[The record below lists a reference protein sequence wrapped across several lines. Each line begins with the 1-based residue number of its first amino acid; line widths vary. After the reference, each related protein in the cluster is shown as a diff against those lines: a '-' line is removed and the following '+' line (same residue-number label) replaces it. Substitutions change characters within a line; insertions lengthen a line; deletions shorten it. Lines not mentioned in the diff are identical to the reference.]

1 MPNINNQIQ
10 QIITTRKEARLPQ
23 IEKEIKFLQD
33 VKSKV
38 ANLDS
43 VINTVNHQMA
53 EKHGPYYAMLQSDP
67 SMESRFMAVSTTQVK
82 KLIDEQ
88 LEQKAENW
96 NVARMGKVELTVL
109 RLALYEMQY
118 DEDVPAGVAINEAV
132 ELAKKFGQ
140 ESSGAFVNAVLAKF
154 V

>member
-1 MPNINNQIQ
+1 MGRRELREQIFLLLFRVEFNDLSDMPEQMQLFLADDEIERKQKDADY
-10 QIITTRKEARLPQ
+10 ITKKYDSIMEKLP
-23 IEKEIKFLQD
+23 
-33 VKSKV
+33 V
-38 ANLDS
+38 
-43 VINTVNHQMA
+43 
-53 EKHGPYYAMLQSDP
+53 
-67 SMESRFMAVSTTQVK
+67 
-82 KLIDEQ
+82 IDEQ

>member
-1 MPNINNQIQ
+1 MGRRELREQIFLLLFRVEFNDLSDMPEQIQ
-10 QIITTRKEARLPQ
+10 LFLADDEIERKQKDTDYITKKYDSIMEKLP
-23 IEKEIKFLQD
+23 E
-33 VKSKV
+33 
-38 ANLDS
+38 
-43 VINTVNHQMA
+43 
-53 EKHGPYYAMLQSDP
+53 
-67 SMESRFMAVSTTQVK
+67 
-82 KLIDEQ
+82 IDEQ

>member
-1 MPNINNQIQ
+1 MGRRELREQIFLLLFRVEFNDLSDMPEQMQLFLADDEIERKQKDTDY
-10 QIITTRKEARLPQ
+10 ITKKYDSIMEKLP
-23 IEKEIKFLQD
+23 
-33 VKSKV
+33 
-38 ANLDS
+38 A
-43 VINTVNHQMA
+43 
-53 EKHGPYYAMLQSDP
+53 
-67 SMESRFMAVSTTQVK
+67 
-82 KLIDEQ
+82 IDEQ

-96 NVARMGKVELTVL
+96 NVARMGKVELTIL